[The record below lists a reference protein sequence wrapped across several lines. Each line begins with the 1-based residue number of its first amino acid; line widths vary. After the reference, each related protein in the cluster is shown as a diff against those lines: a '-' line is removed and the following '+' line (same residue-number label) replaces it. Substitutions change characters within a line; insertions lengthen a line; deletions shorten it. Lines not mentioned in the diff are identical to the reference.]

1 MSQFDRLAQP
11 LFQPALPCGMVRK
24 RCCQDVNKLKLPP
37 ILIGQAVLQ
46 TDSGQVLPTSI
57 ASAGLGYA

>member
-1 MSQFDRLAQP
+1 
-11 LFQPALPCGMVRK
+11 MVRK
-24 RCCQDVNKLKLPP
+24 RCCQEVNKLKLPP